1 MIDENGEHLGK
12 MTTQEAKNLAKERGF
27 DLVEVNP
34 KARPSICKLM
44 DYGSY
49 MYKQEK
55 QERKAK
61 AKQKKTEVKGIR
73 LSFKIGDHDLEIRKK
88 NTLKFLDKGHKVKI
102 EMLLRGRENAHKDI
116 AKKMI
121 VDFVNQL
128 GDNIEIEQPI
138 TKQGRKFFT
147 IVFKKN
153 N

>member
-1 MIDENGEHLGK
+1 M
-12 MTTQEAKNLAKERGF
+12 AKERGF

-34 KARPSICKLM
+34 KARPSVCKLM

-61 AKQKKTEVKGIR
+61 AKQKKTDVKGIR

-88 NTLKFLDKGHKVKI
+88 NALKFLDQGHKVKI

-116 AKKMI
+116 AKERI
-121 VDFVNQL
+121 VNFVKSL
-128 GDNIEIEQPI
+128 GEEAKIEQPI

-147 IVFKKN
+147 IVYKKSN
-153 N
+153 

>member
-1 MIDENGEHLGK
+1 M
-12 MTTQEAKNLAKERGF
+12 AKEREL

-34 KARPSICKLM
+34 KARPSVCKLM

-55 QERKAK
+55 KERKAK

-88 NTLKFLDKGHKVKI
+88 NSLKFLDKGHKVKI
-102 EMLLRGRENAHKDI
+102 EMLLRGRENAHKNK
-116 AKKMI
+116 AKEMI
-121 VDFVNQL
+121 EDFIKDL
-128 GDNIEIEQPI
+128 GENVIIEQPI

-147 IVFKKN
+147 IVYKKN